1 MVQIEYNVIVNS
13 DSLTC
18 PASPQMER
26 ITVLLSNMTEYHFK
40 EFRGTSTV
48 HATAMATAII
58 TTAITTTV
66 CSNQSIGNSQSEDSE
81 EKYINKPH

>member
-40 EFRGTSTV
+40 EFRGTSAV

-58 TTAITTTV
+58 TTAITTV
-66 CSNQSIGNSQSEDSE
+66 CSNQSIGSSQSVRG
-81 EKYINKPH
+81 